1 MNEKATR
8 RVLLGTIGAGTLG
21 ATAGCLDSLGGDGDD
36 ESDEDDGNGSNGD
49 DDADQPDES
58 GETDEEQEEAE
69 DVPDID
75 GGAVVFT
82 YDDGPLED
90 YEQAFPVH
98 QEFDAPASA
107 GIVTEWV
114 GREDFNDNDW
124 MDVEHLEELAE
135 AGWEINSHTTA
146 HTALGEFELVE
157 DVEPDDVRVY
167 PEERNHGFHLEYD
180 IEVTDGETSVVRTVV
195 ASDSDEIG
203 GYLEFDE
210 PVGESF
216 AAGETVERYPEELM
230 HEFLGDSKAQ
240 LEEWGFEVDTL
251 LAPYDVCDEW
261 TIEFASEYYDGI
273 ANVNPGSMLN
283 DREEFDPFDTHRDYF
298 IEFTDPLDIQEQLDE
313 VAAQNA
319 IGIVG
324 AHTFKDE
331 VDEDGIREMLEWIE
345 ERDLTVVTLTDAIT
359 AAASESA

>member
-21 ATAGCLDSLGGDGDD
+21 ATAGCLDSLSGDEDADQNGDD
-36 ESDEDDGNGSNGD
+36 EGDSNGD
-49 DDADQPDES
+49 DGADQSDES
-58 GETDEEQEEAE
+58 DGADEAEDEEE

-82 YDDGPLED
+82 YDDGPMQD

-114 GREDFNDNDW
+114 GREDFDGNDW

-167 PEERNHGFHLEYD
+167 PEERNHGFHQGYE
-180 IEVTDGETSVVRTVV
+180 IEVTDGESSVVRTVV
-195 ASDSDEIG
+195 DSGTDGTG

-210 PVGESF
+210 SVGESF

-283 DREEFDPFDTHRDYF
+283 ELEEFDPFDTNRDYF
-298 IEFTDPLDIQEQLDE
+298 IEFSDPLDTQAQLDE
-313 VAAQNA
+313 VAAQEG

-324 AHTFKDE
+324 AHSFKDE
-331 VDEDGIREMLEWIE
+331 VDQDGIREMLEWVE

-359 AAASESA
+359 AAASDSA

>member
-21 ATAGCLDSLGGDGDD
+21 ATAGCLDSLAGDEDD
-36 ESDEDDGNGSNGD
+36 GSDEDDGNGSNGD
-49 DDADQPDES
+49 DATQSDERDD
-58 GETDEEQEEAE
+58 TDEQEEETE

-82 YDDGPLED
+82 YDDGPMED

-157 DVEPDDVRVY
+157 DVEPDDTRVY

-180 IEVTDGETSVVRTVV
+180 IEITDGENSVVRTVV

-210 PVGESF
+210 PIGESF

-313 VAAQNA
+313 VAAQDA

-331 VDEDGIREMLEWIE
+331 VDEDGIREMLEWVE
-345 ERDLTVVTLTDAIT
+345 ERDLTVITLTDAIT
-359 AAASESA
+359 AATSDSV